1 MTVTEFSKSG
11 MIVRHLVLPG
21 HLENS
26 YGVIDMFA
34 RLFPKGDVLFSLMSQ
49 YTPPADKLPYKE
61 LNRRVTTL
69 EYNRVY
75 DYMLENGIENGFA
88 QERSS
93 AKEEYTPISICRG
106 FDNGSSPVA
115 RYAVITSGLKE
126 EEGKENGERRQF
138 SFENC
143 RSLL

>member
-1 MTVTEFSKSG
+1 MCF
-11 MIVRHLVLPG
+11 PG

-34 RLFPKGDVLFSLMSQ
+34 RLFPKGDVLFQSHEPIH
-49 YTPPADKLPYKE
+49 PPADKLPYKE

-93 AKEEYTPISICRG
+93 AKEEYTPRFRFVGG

-126 EEGKENGERRQF
+126 EKVKEEKERQL
-138 SFENC
+138 SFDNC

>member
-1 MTVTEFSKSG
+1 MYRQVGGCRFDGNGILKSG

-93 AKEEYTPISICRG
+93 AKEEYTPDFDLSG
-106 FDNGSSPVA
+106 F
-115 RYAVITSGLKE
+115 
-126 EEGKENGERRQF
+126 
-138 SFENC
+138 
-143 RSLL
+143 